1 MKSIVV
7 ICMAVVVLWAADIE
21 LNDGRYS
28 EVTGRA
34 IVDLVGK

>member
-1 MKSIVV
+1 MKGIVV
-7 ICMAVVVLWAADIE
+7 ISMAVLFLWAADIE

-34 IVDLVGK
+34 IVGLVGK